1 MQITDEMVDAA
12 WVGWVNSIAANPL
25 NIPSALRA
33 ALEAALG
40 QFMLQYGD
48 NVELQEAEQIGF
60 NRSAA
65 CIEEIAAALKKT
77 NARLYRLCKCDPESG
92 CRDAALRA
100 ENSATLEKWGLK

>member
-1 MQITDEMVDAA
+1 MRITDEMVAA
-12 WVGWVNSIAANPL
+12 
-25 NIPSALRA
+25 ALKAWISGPRHLAPAMRA

-65 CIEEIAAALKKT
+65 CIEDLAGALKLILGAPTIQNICGWYNEMKA
-77 NARLYRLCKCDPESG
+77 AR
-92 CRDAALRA
+92 
-100 ENSATLEKWGLK
+100 ATLERWGLK